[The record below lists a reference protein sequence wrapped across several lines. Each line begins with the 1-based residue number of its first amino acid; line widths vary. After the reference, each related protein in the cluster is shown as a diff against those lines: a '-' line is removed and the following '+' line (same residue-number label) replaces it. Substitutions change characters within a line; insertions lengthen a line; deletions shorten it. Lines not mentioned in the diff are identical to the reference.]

1 MPPLPSQESDI
12 VEFKESWND
21 KVLKDVAAFANSRGG
36 KLYVGVADSGKIV
49 GAAADDQQQL
59 RIANQIESKLRVAAE
74 VTRVTQH
81 GNRVLVITIPRAQR
95 LVRLDGRYHRRVGT
109 ASMEMS
115 EDEVAVRLRVQTGK
129 TWDEEPADATIER
142 DISLSKVHAFIR
154 SAKELKP
161 CRLPKD
167 ISVRHPLRV
176 ILRNLDLLAEGRPTN
191 AAVLLFGKQPQRFY
205 PSACIRAGFFRDN
218 NDFDMF
224 PDCGGTIFEQIEHVI
239 QQVESSYPTRMTFPS
254 EVRKLT
260 DRRKETPAFPP
271 AALREAIVNAAIHRQ
286 YLHPGMEI
294 EVKMFPDFI
303 WVSNPGGL
311 PPDVTLAA
319 LKVKPHTSSRR
330 NPLIAKICYM
340 NHVVERYGTG
350 TTRMIDECRK
360 GEYPPPE
367 FNDTGGTFQVTLRR
381 QIITQ
386 PSVSAVVGEPDS
398 RQHMAMQHVAT
409 HGSITPAEYQRLLEV
424 SDRTAS
430 RELANLVKAG
440 LLERKGKREGLRY
453 VLKRKVS

>member
-1 MPPLPSQESDI
+1 MSRLPAKESDT
-12 VEFKESWND
+12 VEFKESWTD
-21 KVLKDVAAFANSRGG
+21 KALKDLAAFANSRGG
-36 KLYVGVADSGKIV
+36 RLYVGVSDKGKIV
-49 GAAADDQQQL
+49 GATSDDHQQL
-59 RIANQIESKLRVAAE
+59 LVANQIESKLRIAAE
-74 VTRVTQH
+74 VTSATQQ
-81 GNRVLVITIPRAQR
+81 GNRLLVVTIPRAQR

-115 EDEVAVRLRVQTGK
+115 EDEVAVRLRAQTGK

-142 DISLSKVHAFIR
+142 DISVSKVRAFIR

-161 CRLPKD
+161 CRLPKQ
-167 ISVRHPLRV
+167 ISARHPLPV
-176 ILRNLDLLAEGRPTN
+176 ILRNLDLLADACPTN
-191 AAVLLFGKQPQRFY
+191 AAILLFGKQPQRFY

-239 QQVESSYPTRMTFPS
+239 QQVESSYPIRMTFPS

-271 AALREAIVNAAIHRQ
+271 AALREAVVNAAIHRD
-286 YLHPGMEI
+286 YMHPGMEI

-319 LKVKPHTSSRR
+319 LKIKPHISSRR
-330 NPLIAKICYM
+330 NPLIAKICFM
-340 NHVVERYGTG
+340 NHLVERYGTG
-350 TTRMIDECRK
+350 TTRMIDECRE
-360 GEYPPPE
+360 GGFPMPE

-381 QIITQ
+381 QVIAQ
-386 PSVSAVVGEPDS
+386 QVADVLASEWNS
-398 RQHMAMQHVAT
+398 RQQAALQHVAA
-409 HGSITPAEYQRLLEV
+409 HGSLTPVDYQKLTGV
-424 SDRTAS
+424 SDRSA
-430 RELANLVKAG
+430 RRDLKQLVNAG
-440 LLERKGKREGLRY
+440 LLKREGTREGLRY
-453 VLKRKVS
+453 FPGPKA